1 MLSTAV
7 AKMNDTEFDDW
18 SAYGSMKDNAAELDT
33 QVAIAD
39 GLFFGYIF
47 WMTSASL
54 AAIIRICCVGAEAY
68 LVGLFED
75 TKLCAIHAKRMTIT
89 PKDIK
94 IVSSIYFDVKCFGAV
109 EDIKTNW
116 IF

>member
-1 MLSTAV
+1 MNISAV
-7 AKMNDTEFDDW
+7 KMNDTEFDDW

-54 AAIIRICCVGAEAY
+54 VA
-68 LVGLFED
+68 
-75 TKLCAIHAKRMTIT
+75 TISRGQEILQRV
-89 PKDIK
+89 D
-94 IVSSIYFDVKCFGAV
+94 C
-109 EDIKTNW
+109 
-116 IF
+116 